1 VRSLL
6 LSARAVRSAAA
17 RAATAAAWLIL
28 LAVAVVVVSVV
39 GAALGL
45 AELVAWGPDLPLL
58 GERLTLTGLGELQWH
73 LFAVIVMFGGLQALD
88 EDGHVRVDFLQ
99 SRFSPR
105 RKMAVDLAG
114 HLLLLVPFLVV
125 VIWRSLPA
133 VELAYTS
140 GAGSDY
146 GGLQDRWLVKAVLPV
161 GFGLILLLALC
172 QIVEIAVR
180 LASPALDREF
190 AEPDR

>member
-1 VRSLL
+1 MRTLL
-6 LSARAVRSAAA
+6 LLARAVRSVAA
-17 RAATAAAWLIL
+17 RVATAAAWLIL
-28 LAVAVVVVSVV
+28 LAVLVVVVSVA

-45 AELVAWGPDLPLL
+45 AELAAWGPDLPLL
-58 GERLTLTGLGELQWH
+58 GERLTLTGLGEMQWH
-73 LFAVIVMFGGLQALD
+73 LFAVIVMFGGLQALN

-99 SRFSPR
+99 SRFSPQ
-105 RKMAVDLAG
+105 RKLAVDLVG

-125 VIWRSLPA
+125 VIWRSMPA
-133 VELAYTS
+133 VELAYSS

-161 GFGLILLLALC
+161 GFSLILLLALC
-172 QIVEIAVR
+172 QIVEMAVR

>member
-1 VRSLL
+1 MRALL
-6 LSARAVRSAAA
+6 VLARAVRSVAA
-17 RAATAAAWLIL
+17 RVATAAAWLIM
-28 LAVAVVVVSVV
+28 LAVLVVVVSVA
-39 GAALGL
+39 GAAFGL
-45 AELVAWGPDLPLL
+45 AELAAWGRDLPLL

-73 LFAVIVMFGGLQALD
+73 LFAVIVMFGGLQALN
-88 EDGHVRVDFLQ
+88 EDGHVRVDFVQ

-105 RKMAVDLAG
+105 RKLAVDLAG

-133 VELAYTS
+133 VELAYAS

-172 QIVEIAVR
+172 QIVEMTIR
-180 LASPALDREF
+180 LASPTLDREF